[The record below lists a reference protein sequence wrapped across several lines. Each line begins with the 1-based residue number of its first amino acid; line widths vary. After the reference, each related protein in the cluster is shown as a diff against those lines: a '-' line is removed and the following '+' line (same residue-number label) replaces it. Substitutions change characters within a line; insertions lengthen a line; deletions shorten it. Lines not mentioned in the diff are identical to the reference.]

1 MLLTH
6 MAKDLQPVDAT
17 DGAVAAGA
25 LDRTDIATTP
35 SVVRPVP
42 SKTARRMATFSSLA
56 NRDFR
61 YLWLG
66 MMAMMGGVQME
77 MVAIGYLVYD
87 ITGSPFLLGA
97 VEAGFAIPTLA
108 LALFGGALADRLDR
122 KRMIQVSQGTAVLVG
137 VFLAIA
143 ILTGAITWVHLM
155 VAALI
160 EGGLFAFLMPAR
172 QSIIPQLVER
182 EQFTNAMAL
191 NSAAFSSMTL
201 TAPAVAGVL
210 YALVGPGG
218 VYLMI
223 TSLYVVALTLTT
235 RVRRVKSAPV
245 EENRSVAG
253 DIKEGLAYILRTR
266 IIIAILAIGL
276 VGSLLSWPFR
286 MLLPIFVVDVYNL
299 GPDAMGL
306 MISVLGAG
314 SLVGSLTIASLGRWH
329 RGLLLILGAFVSAL
343 GLALVASIPVYYAAV
358 VIMVLLGL
366 GEASRWTLSLTLI
379 MESAEDRYRGRVSSV
394 FMMNFGLMPLSV
406 LPAGIAAEYLG
417 GRATIG
423 IMAAILA
430 VAATALLI
438 TQKRIRELE

>member
-1 MLLTH
+1 
-6 MAKDLQPVDAT
+6 MAKDLQPIDGT

-25 LDRTDIATTP
+25 LDRSNVATAP
-35 SVVRPVP
+35 SVGRSGPV
-42 SKTARRMATFSSLA
+42 KTARWMATFSSLA

-66 MMAMMGGVQME
+66 MMAMMGGMQME

-87 ITGSPFLLGA
+87 ITRSPILLGA
-97 VEAGFAIPTLA
+97 VEAGFAIPMLA

-122 KRMIQVSQGTAVLVG
+122 KRMIQAGQGTAVLVG
-137 VFLAIA
+137 VFLAVS

-160 EGGLFAFLMPAR
+160 EGSLFAFLMPAR
-172 QSIIPQLVER
+172 QSIVPQLVGR

-218 VYLMI
+218 VYLVI
-223 TSLYVVALTLTT
+223 TSLYVVALLLTT
-235 RVRRVKSAPV
+235 RVRRVRSAQI
-245 EENRSVAG
+245 EESRSVVG
-253 DIKEGLAYILRTR
+253 DIKEGLAYVLRTR
-266 IIIAILAIGL
+266 VIIAILAIGM
-276 VGSLLSWPFR
+276 VGSLLTWPFR
-286 MLLPIFVVDVYNL
+286 MLLPIFVVDVYHL

-306 MISVLGAG
+306 MISVMGAG
-314 SLVGSLTIASLGRWH
+314 SLVGSLTIASLGRRR

-358 VIMVLLGL
+358 GIMVLLGL

-379 MESAEDRYRGRVSSV
+379 MERAEDRYRGRVSSI
-394 FMMNFGLMPLSV
+394 FMMHFGLMPLSV

-430 VAATALLI
+430 VVATALLI
-438 TQKRIRELE
+438 TQKRVRELD

>member
-1 MLLTH
+1 
-6 MAKDLQPVDAT
+6 MAKDLQPTDAT
-17 DGAVAAGA
+17 DGAMGAGA
-25 LDRTDIATTP
+25 FDRSDVSTAP
-35 SVVRPVP
+35 SVARPVP
-42 SKTARRMATFSSLA
+42 SKTARWKATFSSLA

-122 KRMIQVSQGTAVLVG
+122 KRMIQASQGTAVLVG
-137 VFLAIA
+137 VFLATA

-155 VAALI
+155 IAALI
-160 EGGLFAFLMPAR
+160 EGSLFAFLMPAR
-172 QSIIPQLVER
+172 QSIIPHLVER

-218 VYLMI
+218 VYLVI
-223 TSLYVVALTLTT
+223 TSMYVVALMMTT

-245 EENRSVAG
+245 EKSRSVAG

-266 IIIAILAIGL
+266 IIMTILAIGL

-286 MLLPIFVVDVYNL
+286 MLLPIFVVDVYHL

-358 VIMVLLGL
+358 GIMILLGL
-366 GEASRWTLSLTLI
+366 GEASRWTLTLTLI
-379 MESAEDRYRGRVSSV
+379 MERAEDRYRGRVASV

-406 LPAGIAAEYLG
+406 LPAAVGAEYLG

-423 IMAAILA
+423 IMAAMLA
-430 VAATALLI
+430 VAATVLLI
-438 TQKRIRELE
+438 TQRRIRELE

>member
-1 MLLTH
+1 
-6 MAKDLQPVDAT
+6 MANEPQSISGT
-17 DGAVAAGA
+17 DGAGASGALFRSDVAAVPPA
-25 LDRTDIATTP
+25 RPAP
-35 SVVRPVP
+35 SR
-42 SKTARRMATFSSLA
+42 TARWRAVFSSLS

-61 YLWLG
+61 FLWLG

-108 LALFGGALADRLDR
+108 LGLFGGALADRLDR
-122 KRMIQVSQGTAVLVG
+122 KRMIEVSQFTAVLVG
-137 VFLAIA
+137 VFIATA
-143 ILTGAITWVHLM
+143 ILTDTVTWVHLM

-160 EGGLFAFLMPAR
+160 EGSLFAFLMPAR
-172 QSIIPQLVER
+172 QSIIPQLVEKS
-182 EQFTNAMAL
+182 QFTNAMAL
-191 NSAAFSSMTL
+191 NSAAFASMTL

-218 VYLMI
+218 VYLAI
-223 TSLYVVALTLTT
+223 TSLYVIALLLTT
-235 RVRRVKSAPV
+235 QVRRVKSTPV
-245 EENRSVAG
+245 EEGRTVKG
-253 DIKEGLAYILRTR
+253 DIKDGLAYILRTR
-266 IIIAILAIGL
+266 IIIAILAVGL
-276 VGSLLSWPFR
+276 VGSLLTWPFR
-286 MLLPIFVVDVYNL
+286 MLLPIFVVDVYHL

-314 SLVGSLTIASLGRWH
+314 SLVGSLTIAALGRWR
-329 RGLLLILGAFVSAL
+329 RGLLLILGMFASAL

-358 VIMVLLGL
+358 GIMVLLGL
-366 GEASRWTLSLTLI
+366 GEAARWTLTLTLI
-379 MESAEDRYRGRVSSV
+379 MERAEDRYRGRVASV

-417 GRATIG
+417 GRLTIG

-430 VAATALLI
+430 VATTVILI
-438 TQKRIRELE
+438 TQKRVREIG

>member
-1 MLLTH
+1 
-6 MAKDLQPVDAT
+6 MAKDLQPIDGT
-17 DGAVAAGA
+17 DGAMAAGA
-25 LDRTDIATTP
+25 LERSDVAAAASTTD
-35 SVVRPVP
+35 SVP
-42 SKTARRMATFSSLA
+42 SKTARWKATFSSLA
-56 NRDFR
+56 NRDYR

-122 KRMIQVSQGTAVLVG
+122 KRMIQASQGTTVLVG
-137 VFLAIA
+137 VFLAAA

-155 VAALI
+155 IAALI
-160 EGGLFAFLMPAR
+160 EGSLFAFLMPAR

-201 TAPAVAGVL
+201 TAPAIAGVL
-210 YALVGPGG
+210 YVLVGPGG
-218 VYLMI
+218 VYLVI
-223 TSLYVVALTLTT
+223 TSLYVVALMLTPV
-235 RVRRVKSAPV
+235 VRRVKSAPV
-245 EENRSVAG
+245 EESRSVAG

-266 IIIAILAIGL
+266 IIIMILAIGL
-276 VGSLLSWPFR
+276 VSSLFSWPFR
-286 MLLPIFVVDVYNL
+286 MLLPIFVVDVYHL

-329 RGLLLILGAFVSAL
+329 RGLLLILGTFVSAL
-343 GLALVASIPVYYAAV
+343 GLALVAAIPVYYAAV
-358 VIMVLLGL
+358 GIMVLLGL
-366 GEASRWTLSLTLI
+366 GEASRWTLTLTLI
-379 MESAEDRYRGRVSSV
+379 MERSEDRYRGRVSSV

-417 GRATIG
+417 GRVTIG
-423 IMAAILA
+423 IMAALLA
-430 VAATALLI
+430 IAATVLLI
-438 TQKRIRELE
+438 TQKRVRDLQ

>member
-1 MLLTH
+1 
-6 MAKDLQPVDAT
+6 MANEPQSISGT
-17 DGAVAAGA
+17 DGAGASGALFRSDVAAVPPA
-25 LDRTDIATTP
+25 RPAP
-35 SVVRPVP
+35 SR
-42 SKTARRMATFSSLA
+42 TARWRAVFSSLS

-61 YLWLG
+61 FLWLG

-122 KRMIQVSQGTAVLVG
+122 KRMIEVSQFTAVLVG
-137 VFLAIA
+137 VFIATA
-143 ILTGAITWVHLM
+143 ILTDTVTWVHLM

-160 EGGLFAFLMPAR
+160 EGSLFAFLMPAR
-172 QSIIPQLVER
+172 QSIIPQLVEKS
-182 EQFTNAMAL
+182 QFTNAMAL
-191 NSAAFSSMTL
+191 NSAAFASMTL

-218 VYLMI
+218 VYLAI
-223 TSLYVVALTLTT
+223 TSLYVIALLLTT
-235 RVRRVKSAPV
+235 QVRRVKSTPV
-245 EENRSVAG
+245 EEGRTVKG
-253 DIKEGLAYILRTR
+253 DIKDGLAYILRTR
-266 IIIAILAIGL
+266 IIIAILAVGL
-276 VGSLLSWPFR
+276 VGSLLTWPFR
-286 MLLPIFVVDVYNL
+286 MLLPIFVVDVYHL

-314 SLVGSLTIASLGRWH
+314 SLVGSLTIAALGRWR
-329 RGLLLILGAFVSAL
+329 RGLLLILGMFASAL

-358 VIMVLLGL
+358 GIMVLLGL
-366 GEASRWTLSLTLI
+366 GEAARWTLTLTLI
-379 MESAEDRYRGRVSSV
+379 MERAEDRYRGRVASV

-417 GRATIG
+417 GRLTIG

-430 VAATALLI
+430 VATTVILI
-438 TQKRIRELE
+438 TQKRVREIG

>member
-1 MLLTH
+1 
-6 MAKDLQPVDAT
+6 MADDLQPIDGT
-17 DGAVAAGA
+17 DGAAASGT
-25 LDRTDIATTP
+25 LDRSTVPTASSKVQSGPFKTT
-35 SVVRPVP
+35 RW
-42 SKTARRMATFSSLA
+42 TATFSSLA

-61 YLWLG
+61 NLWLG
-66 MMAMMGGVQME
+66 MMAMMGGMQME

-97 VEAGFAIPTLA
+97 VEAGFAIPMLV

-137 VFLAIA
+137 VFLAVT

-160 EGGLFAFLMPAR
+160 EGSIFAFLMPAR
-172 QSIIPQLVER
+172 QSMVPQLVER
-182 EQFTNAMAL
+182 EQLTNAMAL

-201 TAPAVAGVL
+201 TSPAVAGVL

-218 VYLMI
+218 VYLVI
-223 TSLYVVALTLTT
+223 TSLYVVALLLTT
-235 RVRRVKSAPV
+235 RVRKVKSERV
-245 EENRSVAG
+245 TESRSVAA
-253 DIKEGLAYILRTR
+253 DIKEGVAYVVRTR
-266 IIIAILAIGL
+266 VIVAILAVGL
-276 VGSLLSWPFR
+276 VSSLLTWPFR
-286 MLLPIFVVDVYNL
+286 MLLPIFVVDVYHL

-314 SLVGSLTIASLGRWH
+314 SLAGSLTIASLGRRR

-358 VIMVLLGL
+358 GVMVLLGL

-379 MESAEDRYRGRVSSV
+379 MERAEDRYRGRVASI
-394 FMMNFGLMPLSV
+394 FMMHFGLMPLSV

-430 VAATALLI
+430 VAATAILL
-438 TQKRIRELE
+438 TQKRVRELQ

>member
-1 MLLTH
+1 MS
-6 MAKDLQPVDAT
+6 KSLQPT
-17 DGAVAAGA
+17 DGAPGVVTAGVIDHCSAAGESS
-25 LDRTDIATTP
+25 TG
-35 SVVRPVP
+35 RPP
-42 SKTARRMATFSSLA
+42 PPETSRWKATFSSLV

-66 MMAMMGGVQME
+66 MMAMMGAVQME

-87 ITGSPFLLGA
+87 ITNSPLLLGV

-122 KRMIQVSQGTAVLVG
+122 KRVIQAGQATAVLVG
-137 VFLAIA
+137 VFLAVT
-143 ILTGAITWVHLM
+143 ILTDTVTWVHLM

-160 EGGLFAFLMPAR
+160 EGALFAFLMPAR

-218 VYLMI
+218 VYLVIM
-223 TSLYVVALTLTT
+223 SLYVVALMLTT
-235 RVRRVKSAPV
+235 QVRRVEPAPI
-245 EENRSVAG
+245 EESRSVLG

-266 IIIAILAIGL
+266 IIVTILLIGM
-276 VGSLLSWPFR
+276 VATLLSFPFR
-286 MLLPIFVVDVYNL
+286 ILLPIFVVDVYHL

-306 MISVLGAG
+306 MISVMGAG
-314 SLVGSLTIASLGRWH
+314 SLAGSLSIASLGRWH
-329 RGLLLILGAFVSAL
+329 RGLLLMLGALASAL
-343 GLALVASIPVYYAAV
+343 GLALVAAIPIYYAAV
-358 VIMVLLGL
+358 GIMVLLGL

-379 MESAEDRYRGRVSSV
+379 MERAEDRYRGRVSSIY
-394 FMMNFGLMPLSV
+394 MMNFGLMPLSV

-438 TQKRIRELE
+438 TQRRIRELD